1 MEELKKLRDQI
12 KNLDEEIVK
21 LLEKRFNL
29 SLKIGE
35 LKKENNLPILDKDR
49 EKELLLI
56 NLSKLENK
64 DFSESY
70 LNIFKTI
77 LEESKKLQK

>member
-12 KNLDEEIVK
+12 KNFDEEIVK

>member
-35 LKKENNLPILDKDR
+35 FKKENNLPILDKDR
-49 EKELLLI
+49 EKELSLI

>member
-12 KNLDEEIVK
+12 KNLDEEMVK

-35 LKKENNLPILDKDR
+35 FKKENNLPILDKDR
-49 EKELLLI
+49 EKELSLI